1 MKIFVSGASGVIGRR
16 VVPLLV
22 AAGHGV
28 TAAGRSPE
36 KRAALERLGAIAVEA
51 DLFDPESLRGVVEGH
66 DAVVNLATHLARG
79 WRIFLPGAW
88 KENDRVRRT
97 GSANL
102 VDAAI
107 AGGASRFV
115 QESFAPVY
123 PDRGDRWIDESTPI
137 APVRYN
143 RTVAD
148 SERSAARF
156 TQSGRTGIV
165 LRFAVFY
172 GPDSL
177 QVPGLIGSVRKG
189 WAPIPA
195 SPEGFLSAVSHDD
208 AATAVVAVLDAPAG
222 TYNVVDDEPLTRRMF
237 FDSLARTLAVPPPRF
252 PPPWLAR
259 LGGSLGEMFA
269 RSQRIS
275 NRKLRETT
283 GWRPKYPSVREGW
296 PVVVAE
302 MESSG
307 RS

>member
-1 MKIFVSGASGVIGRR
+1 MKVFVSGASGVIGRR
-16 VVPLLV
+16 VVPLLA

-66 DAVVNLATHLARG
+66 DAVVNLATHLAEG

-123 PDRGDRWIDESTPI
+123 PDCGDRWIEESTPI

-148 SERSAARF
+148 AERSAARF

-177 QVPGLIGSVRKG
+177 QVPGLIRSVRKG
-189 WAPIPA
+189 WVPIPA
-195 SPEGFLSAVSHDD
+195 SPEGFLSSVSHDD

-222 TYNVVDDEPLTRRMF
+222 AYNVVDDEPLTRRMF
-237 FDSLARTLAVPPPRF
+237 FDSLARTLGVPPPRF
-252 PPPWLAR
+252 PPQWLAR

-296 PVVVAE
+296 PTVVAE